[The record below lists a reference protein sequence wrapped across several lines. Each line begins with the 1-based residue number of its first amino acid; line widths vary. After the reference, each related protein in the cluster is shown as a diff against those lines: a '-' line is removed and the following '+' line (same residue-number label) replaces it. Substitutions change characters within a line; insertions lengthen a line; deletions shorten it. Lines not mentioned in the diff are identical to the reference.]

1 MDLKNAPWLRARL
14 RPKMAKRLAA
24 LVLSILVM
32 GFCVA
37 VFKLIAVGTDPCSC
51 MNLGISGRLGISFGT
66 WQLTL
71 NVAMLLVVLRFAPEL
86 ISAGTLVNMIFVG
99 YIADFFIHVLGG
111 LMPEAG
117 LTLAMRAL
125 IFVPVIA
132 AFLLAA
138 SVYMTVDLGCAPY
151 DALPLIIAAHTKR
164 PSYRTIRMIWD
175 LSALSIGF
183 VLGATVGIA
192 TVITG
197 FCIGPAITAVGA
209 RLKGVFEDV

>member
-37 VFKLIAVGTDPCSC
+37 VFKLIGVGTDPCSC

-111 LMPEAG
+111 LIPEIG
-117 LTLAMRAL
+117 RASCRER
-125 IFVPVIA
+125 V
-132 AFLLAA
+132 
-138 SVYMTVDLGCAPY
+138 
-151 DALPLIIAAHTKR
+151 
-164 PSYRTIRMIWD
+164 
-175 LSALSIGF
+175 
-183 VLGATVGIA
+183 
-192 TVITG
+192 
-197 FCIGPAITAVGA
+197 
-209 RLKGVFEDV
+209 

>member
-164 PSYRTIRMIWD
+164 LSDRTIRMIWD

-209 RLKGVFEDV
+209 RMKGVFEDV

>member
-1 MDLKNAPWLRARL
+1 MNLKNAPWLRARL

-24 LVLSILVM
+24 LVLSILAM

-125 IFVPVIA
+125 IFVPVMA
-132 AFLLAA
+132 LFLL
-138 SVYMTVDLGCAPY
+138 VVTIYMTVDLGCAPY
-151 DALPLIIAAHTKR
+151 DALPMIISAHTKR
-164 PSYRTIRMIWD
+164 VSYRTIRMCWD
-175 LSALSIGF
+175 LGALSIGF

-192 TVITG
+192 TVVTG
-197 FCIGPAITAVGA
+197 FCLGPAITAVGA

>member
-164 PSYRTIRMIWD
+164 LSYRTIRMIWD

-183 VLGATVGIA
+183 VLGATV
-192 TVITG
+192 
-197 FCIGPAITAVGA
+197 
-209 RLKGVFEDV
+209 K

>member
-1 MDLKNAPWLRARL
+1 
-14 RPKMAKRLAA
+14 
-24 LVLSILVM
+24 
-32 GFCVA
+32 
-37 VFKLIAVGTDPCSC
+37 

-164 PSYRTIRMIWD
+164 LSYRTIRMCWD
-175 LSALSIGF
+175 LGALSIGF

-192 TVITG
+192 TVVTG
-197 FCIGPAITAVGA
+197 FCLGPAITAVGA

>member
-24 LVLSILVM
+24 LVLSILAM

-111 LMPEAG
+111 LIPEAG

-151 DALPLIIAAHTKR
+151 DALPMIISAHTKR
-164 PSYRTIRMIWD
+164 VSYRTIRMCWD
-175 LSALSIGF
+175 LGALSIG
-183 VLGATVGIA
+183 
-192 TVITG
+192 
-197 FCIGPAITAVGA
+197 
-209 RLKGVFEDV
+209 

>member
-1 MDLKNAPWLRARL
+1 MNLKNAPWLRARL

-24 LVLSILVM
+24 LVLSILAM

-71 NVAMLLVVLRFAPEL
+71 NVAMLLVVPRFAPEL

-151 DALPLIIAAHTKR
+151 DALPMIIAAHTKR
-164 PSYRTIRMIWD
+164 LSYRTIRMCWD
-175 LSALSIGF
+175 LGALSIGF

-192 TVITG
+192 TVVTG
-197 FCIGPAITAVGA
+197 FCLGPAITAVGA

>member
-164 PSYRTIRMIWD
+164 LSYRTIRMIWD

-197 FCIGPAITAVGA
+197 FCIGPAITAVGE
-209 RLKGVFEDV
+209 RLQGLFEDA

>member
-24 LVLSILVM
+24 LVLSILAM

-71 NVAMLLVVLRFAPEL
+71 NIVLLLIVLRFAKEK
-86 ISAGTLVNMIFVG
+86 ISLGTLVNMVFVG
-99 YIADFFIHVLGG
+99 YIADFFMYLLGG
-111 LMPEAG
+111 FIPEPG
-117 LTLAMRAL
+117 LSLAARVL
-125 IFVPVIA
+125 IFVPAVVV
-132 AFLLAA
+132 FLLAA
-138 SVYMTVDLGCAPY
+138 SIYLTVDLGCAPY
-151 DALPLIIAAHTKR
+151 DALPMIIAAHTER
-164 PSYRTIRMIWD
+164 FSYRVIRMAWD
-175 LSALSIGF
+175 LAALSIGF
-183 VLGATVGIA
+183 LLGATVGIA

-197 FCIGPAITAVGA
+197 FCIGPAITAVGE
-209 RLKGVFEDV
+209 RLHGLFEDA

>member
-24 LVLSILVM
+24 LVLSILAM
-32 GFCVA
+32 GCCVA
-37 VFKLIAVGTDPCSC
+37 VFKLIGVGTDPCSC

-164 PSYRTIRMIWD
+164 LSYRTIRMCWD
-175 LSALSIGF
+175 LGALSIGF

-192 TVITG
+192 TVVTG
-197 FCIGPAITAVGA
+197 FCLGPAITAVGA

>member
-24 LVLSILVM
+24 LVLSILAM

-164 PSYRTIRMIWD
+164 LSYLTIRMIWD

>member
-14 RPKMAKRLAA
+14 RPKMANRLAA

-111 LMPEAG
+111 LIPEAG

-151 DALPLIIAAHTKR
+151 DALPLIIAAHTQR
-164 PSYRTIRMIWD
+164 LSYRTIRMIWD

>member
-24 LVLSILVM
+24 LVLSILAM

-125 IFVPVIA
+125 IFVPVMA
-132 AFLLAA
+132 LFLL
-138 SVYMTVDLGCAPY
+138 VVTIYMTVDLGCAPY

-164 PSYRTIRMIWD
+164 LSYRTIRMIWD

>member
-125 IFVPVIA
+125 IFVPVMA
-132 AFLLAA
+132 LFLL
-138 SVYMTVDLGCAPY
+138 VVTIYMTVDLGCAPY
-151 DALPLIIAAHTKR
+151 DALPMIISAHTKR
-164 PSYRTIRMIWD
+164 VSYRTIRMCWD
-175 LSALSIGF
+175 LGALSIGF

-192 TVITG
+192 TVVTG
-197 FCIGPAITAVGA
+197 LCLGPAITAVGA

>member
-1 MDLKNAPWLRARL
+1 MDVSNAAWLRERHRPRMAR
-14 RPKMAKRLAA
+14 RVIA
-24 LVLSILVM
+24 LFGSIFMM

-37 VFKLIAVGTDPCSC
+37 VFRLIGAGTDPCSC

-164 PSYRTIRMIWD
+164 LSYRTIRMIWD